1 MNGIPRFFI
10 DRPIF
15 AAVISILTI
24 VVGAIAWSFLPVAQ
38 YPNITPPT
46 VTVTASYPGANA
58 ETIANTVAAPL
69 EQQINGV
76 DNMLY
81 IASSSTSDGQMTI
94 TVTFKPGMDPDSAQV
109 LVQNRVQA
117 AIPKLPETVRDNGV
131 VVRKRSPDFT
141 MAVSIISPDESRD
154 DLYLSNYAYLQISDY
169 LARIQGVGDIVFFGA
184 REYSMRIW
192 GNPPRNFRKV
202 HGQIRK
208 VSVLGPLDRPS

>member
-1 MNGIPRFFI
+1 PDTQGGNTSEPDDPGTVNSIPRFFI

-24 VVGAIAWSFLPVAQ
+24 VIGGIAWKFLPVAQ

-69 EQQINGV
+69 GQQINGV

-81 IASSSTSDGQMTI
+81 ISSSSTSDGQMTI
-94 TVTFKPGMDPDSAQV
+94 TVTFKPGTDPDSAQV

-117 AIPKLPETVRDNGV
+117 ALPRLPETVRDNGV
-131 VVRKRSPDFT
+131 VGRKRSPDFT
-141 MAVSIISPDESRD
+141 MAVS
-154 DLYLSNYAYLQISDY
+154 
-169 LARIQGVGDIVFFGA
+169 
-184 REYSMRIW
+184 
-192 GNPPRNFRKV
+192 
-202 HGQIRK
+202 
-208 VSVLGPLDRPS
+208 